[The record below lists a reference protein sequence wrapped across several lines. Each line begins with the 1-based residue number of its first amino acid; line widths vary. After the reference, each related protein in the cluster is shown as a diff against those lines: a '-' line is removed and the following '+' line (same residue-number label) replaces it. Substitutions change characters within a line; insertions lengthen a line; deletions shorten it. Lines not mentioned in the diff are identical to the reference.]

1 MVFIMAGK
9 YELIISEKPN
19 ASKKIAEALA
29 DKKVT
34 KKSVG
39 KVSYYE
45 LTHKGKSIVVTCA
58 VGHLFN
64 LAEKDKKAWTYPIF
78 NFEWKPSHLV
88 SKESK
93 FTKDYADV
101 IKKLSKD
108 AESFIVAT
116 DVDVEGDV
124 IGWNIIRFIC
134 NKNDAKR
141 MKFSTLTKDELIESY
156 ENASE
161 HLNFP
166 QIESGETRHSLD
178 WMWGLNLSRALTLS
192 VKNSVGMFKILSTG
206 RVQGPALKVLYDREK
221 EIKAFKPTPYWE
233 IELLGSTPKN
243 EKIDA
248 WHKEDKF
255 WDKKKADS
263 VVVKCKNKKAIVS
276 SIEIKEFKQRPPF
289 PFDLTSLQ
297 IEAYSV
303 LGLSPHRTLE
313 IAQDLYTN
321 SLISYPRT
329 SSQKLPPSINYKKIL
344 SSLSKVF
351 QDECKILMNKKD
363 LRPNEGKKEDAA
375 HPAIYPTGEL
385 PDKLDERSHSL
396 YELIVRR
403 FFATFGDEA
412 VRETMKIELDV
423 NKEIFISSGTRT
435 KEKGWHILYGRFVKL
450 EEEEFPELSK
460 GDEIKVK
467 DLILHDKETKAPPRY
482 NEASLI
488 KDLEQ
493 KNLGTKATRS
503 AIIQNLYDRNYIKE
517 KSIKVTDIGMK
528 TTETLERYCPDI
540 LDENL
545 TRKFEDDM
553 QLIENAE
560 KKGHEV
566 IEDAKTFLTGS
577 LKNFKKHEKDIGEG
591 LGKAAIET
599 RDKEAFIGKCMK
611 CKEGDLQIR
620 RGKFGMFAACSKYP
634 DCKTT
639 FTLPKFALVKPANKA
654 CSICNYPMILVIK
667 AKRRPQ
673 ELCINPDCESKKA
686 DEKKLEEYV
695 KDKKCPNCGSQL
707 IIKKSGYG
715 SFGAC
720 PGYPKCKYILP
731 VAKDDEG
738 K

>member
-1 MVFIMAGK
+1 
-9 YELIISEKPN
+9 PN
-19 ASKKIAEALA
+19 AAMKVAEALA
-29 DKKVT
+29 DKKVI
-34 KKSVG
+34 KKKIG

-45 LTHKGKSIVVTCA
+45 IEHKSEKILIGCA

-64 LAEKDKKAWTYPIF
+64 LTEKDKKGWVYPIF
-78 NFEWKPSHLV
+78 SYEWKPSYLV
-88 SKESK
+88 NKESK
-93 FTKDYADV
+93 FTKEYADV
-101 IKKLSKD
+101 IKKLAKD
-108 AESFIVAT
+108 ADSFVIAT
-116 DVDVEGDV
+116 DYDQEGGV
-124 IGWNIIRFIC
+124 IGFNILRFIC
-134 NKNDAKR
+134 NKNDAER
-141 MKFSTLTKDELIESY
+141 MKFSTLTKDELIHSY
-156 ENASE
+156 ENAMP
-161 HLNFP
+161 HLEMP
-166 QIESGETRHSLD
+166 QIESGITRHALD
-178 WMWGLNLSRALTLS
+178 FLWGINLSRALTLS

-206 RVQGPALKVLYDREK
+206 RVQGPTLKVLYDREK
-221 EIKAFKPTPYWE
+221 EIQAFKSTPYWE

-243 EKIDA
+243 EKVDA

-263 VVVKCKNKKAIVS
+263 VLSKCKNKKAIVS
-276 SIEIKEFKQRPPF
+276 SVDIKEFKQKPPF

-329 SSQKLPPSINYKKIL
+329 SSQKLPPSINYRKIL

-351 QDECKILMNKKD
+351 QNECKILMNKKD
-363 LRPNEGKKEDAA
+363 LKPNEGKKEDAA

-385 PDKLDERSHSL
+385 PDKLDERAHSL

-412 VRETMKIELDV
+412 TRETMKMELDV

-435 KEKGWHILYGRFVKL
+435 KEKGWHILYGRFIKL

-460 GDEIKVK
+460 GEEIKVK
-467 DLILHDKETKAPPRY
+467 ELILHDKETKAPSRY
-482 NEASLI
+482 TEASLI
-488 KDLEQ
+488 KELEQ

-503 AIIQNLYDRNYIKE
+503 AIIQNLYDRNYIDDR
-517 KSIKVTDIGMK
+517 SIKVTGLGMK
-528 TTETLERYCPDI
+528 TTETLEKYCPEI

-545 TRKFEDDM
+545 TRKFEEDM
-553 QLIENAE
+553 ELIESSE
-560 KKGHEV
+560 KKGNEI
-566 IEDAKTFLTGS
+566 IEDAKVFLTSS

-599 RDKEAFIGKCMK
+599 RDKESFIGKCMK

-639 FTLPKFALVKPANKA
+639 FTLPKFALVKPANKS
-654 CSICNYPMILVIK
+654 CSVCNYPMILIIK

-695 KDKKCPNCGSQL
+695 KDKKCPNCSSQL

-731 VAKDDEG
+731 VAKDDDKEE